1 MSSITEKIKF
11 FNQKPK
17 DPKGENATIKH
28 GEFSNQKIA
37 SIKKIFEANIGNNNS
52 NGNSS
57 KANVFN
63 SNQNYVKE
71 IKSIKERIEQFQKDN
86 SKNEKD
92 SQKNYEIKTK
102 SNIKNFVNELNKMK
116 DSSKENINNK
126 DEKPKIIE
134 GSEIISNENPDLVI
148 YKYPN
153 LKFSKM
159 AVNNSKILL
168 FIGNES
174 DKFINSFINMYSDI
188 N

>member
-1 MSSITEKIKF
+1 
-11 FNQKPK
+11 
-17 DPKGENATIKH
+17 
-28 GEFSNQKIA
+28 
-37 SIKKIFEANIGNNNS
+37 
-52 NGNSS
+52 
-57 KANVFN
+57 
-63 SNQNYVKE
+63 
-71 IKSIKERIEQFQKDN
+71 
-86 SKNEKD
+86 
-92 SQKNYEIKTK
+92 
-102 SNIKNFVNELNKMK
+102 MK

-174 DKFINSFINMYSDI
+174 DKFINSFINIYSDI